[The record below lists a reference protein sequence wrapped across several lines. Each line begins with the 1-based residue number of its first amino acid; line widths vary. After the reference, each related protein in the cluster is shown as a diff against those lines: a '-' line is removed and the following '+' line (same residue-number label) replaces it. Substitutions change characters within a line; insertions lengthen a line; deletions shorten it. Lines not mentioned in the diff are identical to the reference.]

1 MQNQP
6 LTANEPAP
14 LRGTSQ
20 GSGESEGKDVTFV
33 GGAIFVGGS
42 ARGNLSVSLNHATN
56 GAFGEVD
63 NHEDVD
69 GGHAT
74 GSFADGEFDDPA
86 TAQHGMDIFIYKLSI
101 NGVPEAIYAA
111 DTMPSDGIT
120 DGRSEN
126 GKEGGVSQLVKAATA
141 RSGTSPILN
150 RRVIPARSSQSAHL
164 LAT

>member
-1 MQNQP
+1 M
-6 LTANEPAP
+6 
-14 LRGTSQ
+14 
-20 GSGESEGKDVTFV
+20 TFV

-74 GSFADGEFDDPA
+74 GSFADGDFDNNDDPA
-86 TAQHGMDIFIYKLSI
+86 TSQHGMDIFIYKLSI

-120 DGRSEN
+120 AGPSEN
-126 GKEGGVSQLVKAATA
+126 GIEGGYTA

>member
-6 LTANEPAP
+6 LTFTANETAP
-14 LRGTSQ
+14 LRGASQ
-20 GSGESEGKDVTFV
+20 GPGESEAKDVTFV
-33 GGAIFVGGS
+33 GGAIFV
-42 ARGNLSVSLNHATN
+42 GNLSVSLNHATN

-74 GSFADGEFDDPA
+74 GSFADGEFDDAA

-150 RRVIPARSSQSAHL
+150 RRAIPARSSQSAHL

>member
-1 MQNQP
+1 M
-6 LTANEPAP
+6 
-14 LRGTSQ
+14 
-20 GSGESEGKDVTFV
+20 TFV

-42 ARGNLSVSLNHATN
+42 VRGNLSVSLNHATN

-74 GSFADGEFDDPA
+74 GSFADGEFDDAA

-120 DGRSEN
+120 AGPSETA
-126 GKEGGVSQLVKAATA
+126 GKAFTA